1 MKRNGK
7 MRKRIVTQES
17 VSKYCEWLYGCEKS
31 SGTIKQYR
39 YYLML
44 FMQYMNGKSVEKR
57 DVIMWKGRLRERM
70 APVTV
75 NSALAAVN
83 GFFSYNAWQDCRTKF
98 LKVSCRVFCPE
109 NREIDR
115 DEYERLVKT
124 AYKKGDERMAM
135 LLQTICATGIRV
147 SEVPYIT
154 LEAVKAGKAEVEC
167 KGRIRTVFLTSR
179 LCYMLLDYAKKSHID
194 SGMIF
199 VTRSGKALDRSNIWR
214 NMKKLCEG
222 ADVLWDKVFPH
233 NFRHLFA
240 RLYYEQEKNLVR
252 LADILGHSNIN
263 TTRIYTMESG
273 RNHMRQLEKLEVLF
287 DFYNKFSLLL

>member
-57 DVIMWKGRLRERM
+57 DVIMWKGILRERM

-75 NSALAAVN
+75 NSALAAGN

-98 LKVSCRVFCPE
+98 LKVSRRVFCPE

-154 LEAVKAGKAEVEC
+154 IEAVKAGKAEVEC

>member
-7 MRKRIVTQES
+7 IRKRIVTQES

-44 FMQYMNGKSVEKR
+44 FMQYMSGKSVEKR
-57 DVIMWKGRLRERM
+57 DVIMWKGILRERM

-98 LKVSCRVFCPE
+98 LKVSRRVFCPE
-109 NREIDR
+109 NREIDK

-154 LEAVKAGKAEVEC
+154 IEAVKAGKAEVEC

-214 NMKKLCEG
+214 TMKKLCEG

>member
-1 MKRNGK
+1 
-7 MRKRIVTQES
+7 
-17 VSKYCEWLYGCEKS
+17 
-31 SGTIKQYR
+31 
-39 YYLML
+39 ML
-44 FMQYMNGKSVEKR
+44 FMQYMSGKSVEKR
-57 DVIMWKGRLRERM
+57 DVIMWKGILRERM

-98 LKVSCRVFCPE
+98 LKVSRRVFCPE
-109 NREIDR
+109 NREIDK

-154 LEAVKAGKAEVEC
+154 IEAVKAGKAEVEC

-214 NMKKLCEG
+214 EMKNLSAKAHVEEKN
-222 ADVLWDKVFPH
+222 VSPH
-233 NFRHLFA
+233 NL
-240 RLYYEQEKNLVR
+240 
-252 LADILGHSNIN
+252 
-263 TTRIYTMESG
+263 
-273 RNHMRQLEKLEVLF
+273 
-287 DFYNKFSLLL
+287 

>member
-57 DVIMWKGRLRERM
+57 DVIMWKGILRERM

-98 LKVSCRVFCPE
+98 LKVSRRVFCPE

-273 RNHMRQLEKLEVLF
+273 HNHMRQLEKLEVLF

>member
-7 MRKRIVTQES
+7 IRKRIVTQES

-57 DVIMWKGRLRERM
+57 DVIMWKGILRERM

-154 LEAVKAGKAEVEC
+154 IEAVKAGKAEVEC

-214 NMKKLCEG
+214 TMKKLCEG

>member
-1 MKRNGK
+1 M
-7 MRKRIVTQES
+7 
-17 VSKYCEWLYGCEKS
+17 EKS
-31 SGTIKQYR
+31 
-39 YYLML
+39 
-44 FMQYMNGKSVEKR
+44 
-57 DVIMWKGRLRERM
+57 DVIMWKGILRERM

-83 GFFSYNAWQDCRTKF
+83 GFLTHNAWQDCRTKF
-98 LKVSCRVFCPE
+98 LKVSRRVFCPE

-115 DEYERLVKT
+115 DEYKRLVKC
-124 AYKKGDERMAM
+124 AYKRGDERMAM

-154 LEAVKAGKAEVEC
+154 IEAVIQGKAEVEC
-167 KGRIRTVFLTSR
+167 KGRIRTVFLTRR